1 MTKTVGYVKFKNFEK
16 KKKKK
21 KSPFIMYADFE
32 STLVR

>member
-1 MTKTVGYVKFKNFEK
+1 MTKTVGYVKFKNFE